1 MPMIF
6 PGMDPWLEDP
16 PLWPDVHESLIVY
29 FREQLQPF
37 LRPRYVAAIERRLYV
52 EGPDRNVAPDLWIRE
67 RRQPKIATG
76 PVAKDSVAALAEIN
90 EPLVAVLETLEVH
103 ESYIEIRDLHSGH
116 DVVTVIEVISPS
128 NKHSGPG
135 RDSYLAKQGEVL
147 ASPAHLVEI
156 DLLRGGQHVLAMP
169 EWLAR
174 SRASYDYLISIN
186 RSEGRRDRFQF
197 YPCRLRDR
205 LPRIGVPLA
214 GDDPDVPLDLQAGL
228 ARVYEAGAY
237 DDQADYAKPCH
248 PPLSSEDHAW
258 AAELIRGAKTKQA

>member
-6 PGMDPWLEDP
+6 PGMDPWMEDP

-29 FREQLQPF
+29 LRAQLQPR

-67 RRQPKIATG
+67 SRQPRIATG
-76 PVAKDSVAALAEIN
+76 PVASGPLAMLEEID
-90 EPLVAVLETLEVH
+90 EPLVANLETLEVH
-103 ESYIEIRDLHSGH
+103 ESYIEVRDLHSGH
-116 DVVTVIEVISPS
+116 DVVAVIEVVSPS

-135 RDSYLAKQGEVL
+135 RDSYLAKQREIL

-174 SRASYDYLISIN
+174 SRASYEYLVCMN
-186 RSEGRRDRFQF
+186 RSAGKRERFEF
-197 YPCRLRDR
+197 YACRLRDR

-214 GDDPDVPLDLQAGL
+214 GEDPDAPLDLQAGL
-228 ARVYEAGAY
+228 ARVYEDGAY
-237 DDQADYAKPCH
+237 DDQADYANPCH
-248 PPLSSEDHAW
+248 PPLSSEDQAW
-258 AAELIRGAKTKQA
+258 AAALIRGVGKK